1 VVDIFLQTHEHFSVS
16 VSVYLGTAINK
27 HQIMPQKKTTLKQR
41 REIADG
47 IFRRTFPALKHL
59 MPSHTLH
66 SVSRQIHALLSQQTT
81 FKQF

>member
-1 VVDIFLQTHEHFSVS
+1 
-16 VSVYLGTAINK
+16 
-27 HQIMPQKKTTLKQR
+27 MPQKKTTLKQR

-81 FKQF
+81 FKQFWWLFYSNQLNSLSLHKTSNL